1 MKFMNKKETKE
12 TITYNDI
19 GEEIHVFDGPNGKAA
34 IKRLHSESKLPTGK
48 EYCPDCHKP
57 IIHKA
62 GYWECQICKYSITDG
77 ESEYGD
83 GYPTLEST
91 YEEDYGNAFDSHDFD
106 DEAED
111 YDID

>member
-1 MKFMNKKETKE
+1 MNKKGTKE
-12 TITYNDI
+12 TITYNGI
-19 GEEIHVFDGPNGKAA
+19 GEEIHVFDGQNGREA
-34 IKRLHSESKLPTGK
+34 IKKLHAKLPTGK

-62 GYWECQICKYSITDG
+62 GYWECQICKYSITDE

-91 YEEDYGNAFDSHDFD
+91 YEEDYGNAFDNHDFD
-106 DEAED
+106 DEA
-111 YDID
+111 